1 MQVKAVSYDTLIPV
15 LVEAI
20 KEQQG
25 IINELRSR
33 LEQLEAKERK

>member
-1 MQVKAVSYDTLIPV
+1 MVKAVSYDTLIPV